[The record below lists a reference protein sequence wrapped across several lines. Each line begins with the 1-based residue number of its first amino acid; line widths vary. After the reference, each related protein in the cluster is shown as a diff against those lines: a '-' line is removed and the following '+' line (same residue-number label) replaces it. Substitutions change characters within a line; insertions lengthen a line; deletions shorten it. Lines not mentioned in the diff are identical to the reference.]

1 MSEYYQL
8 LIAFTLTSALLSFGL
23 VGLLFQVFR
32 LTDVIRDLVF
42 ELEEA
47 EDELD
52 RRNAEI
58 AALVKEAGL

>member
-1 MSEYYQL
+1 VSEYYQL

-42 ELEEA
+42 DLEEA

-58 AALVKEAGL
+58 AALVKEARL

>member
-42 ELEEA
+42 DLEEA

-58 AALVKEAGL
+58 AALVKEARL